1 MRKIQRKC
9 KNLKCYL
16 NKFYELI
23 NKLEKFES
31 IDEFLKSEQKYSKGI
46 YKEKD
51 ICYQFGKISTLRLE
65 NTVFFIR
72 MIFFSIKSTCHK
84 KY

>member
-1 MRKIQRKC
+1 MLRFYSWWVG
-9 KNLKCYL
+9 CY
-16 NKFYELI
+16 
-23 NKLEKFES
+23 
-31 IDEFLKSEQKYSKGI
+31 
-46 YKEKD
+46 EKD

>member
-1 MRKIQRKC
+1 MDLTRRCKI
-9 KNLKCYL
+9 LKCYL

-31 IDEFLKSEQKYSKGI
+31 IDEFLKSEQKYSKGV

-51 ICYQFGKISTLRLE
+51 ICYQFEKLAL
-65 NTVFFIR
+65 
-72 MIFFSIKSTCHK
+72 
-84 KY
+84 